1 MAVAALR
8 GALIVLG
15 RRGMEI
21 WEDAGSTPFAFARN
35 RTNIEV
41 GCVAPASVTNTR
53 DALVW
58 VDDHGIVV
66 MMRGSEPVR
75 ISNHGLERDI
85 AALSDADR
93 AGIRGAFYHFQG
105 HEICSLTSSQWTWEY
120 DMSTGLWHQR
130 RSRSRANWLASC
142 ASPFDDRVIL
152 GNDVDGKLYY
162 LDGNS
167 QKDGD
172 DFFVLEA
179 IGHVPR
185 SFPHGLIFDALEV
198 DAVRGVGVTGS
209 DVHAAD
215 PQLMLD
221 WSDDGGRTWQG
232 GLMRS
237 LGKAGEYT
245 KHIRF
250 DRLGQ
255 MRGSGRLFRF
265 SASAPVFRALMNVD
279 LRVRQTLR

>member
-1 MAVAALR
+1 MCGLSR
-8 GALIVLG
+8 
-15 RRGMEI
+15 
-21 WEDAGSTPFAFARN
+21 AFA
-35 RTNIEV
+35 
-41 GCVAPASVTNTR
+41 
-53 DALVW
+53 D
-58 VDDHGIVV
+58 
-66 MMRGSEPVR
+66 
-75 ISNHGLERDI
+75 
-85 AALSDADR
+85 
-93 AGIRGAFYHFQG
+93 
-105 HEICSLTSSQWTWEY
+105 
-120 DMSTGLWHQR
+120 
-130 RSRSRANWLASC
+130 RANWLASC

-237 LGKAGEYT
+237 LGRQAVYNTSVSTGSA
-245 KHIRF
+245 
-250 DRLGQ
+250 DA
-255 MRGSGRLFRF
+255 RGGRLFR
-265 SASAPVFRALMNVD
+265 SAPRAGVPALLNVVAGAAD
-279 LRVRQTLR
+279 VAVRLRGEPWLAGTTIIRASQPHRRGRRS